1 MAPVRAGLS
10 RRPPIA
16 GAVLAGG
23 SSSRFGTDKS
33 LASTPEGPLGGI
45 AVQALRQAGV
55 DPVVLIGASPD
66 VSAHLGVPAVPD
78 LMPGEGPLA
87 ALWTALR
94 WASGVARVVV
104 IPCDMPH
111 VDGSV
116 VRAIVAAGDN
126 SSASVASLGERPHP
140 IVGCWP
146 VAWASSVHGLLRA
159 GERRMSAVLDLG
171 PFHTVE
177 IEQQRLADADDPDE
191 LERAFQTE
199 RRLQ

>member
-10 RRPPIA
+10 RRPPVA

-23 SSSRFGTDKS
+23 ASSRFGTDKS
-33 LASTPEGPLGGI
+33 LASTPAGPLAGI
-45 AVQALRQAGV
+45 AVQALRQAGI
-55 DPVVLIGASPD
+55 DPVVLIGASSE
-66 VSAHLGVPAVPD
+66 VSAKLGVPTVPD
-78 LMPGEGPLA
+78 LMPGEGPLG

-94 WASGVARVVV
+94 WASGVTRVVV

-111 VDGSV
+111 VDRSV
-116 VRAIVAAGDN
+116 IRALMSSGDN
-126 SSASVASLGERPHP
+126 GSASVATMGQRPHP

-146 VAWASSVHGLLRA
+146 VGWATAVHALLRA
-159 GERRMSAVLDLG
+159 GERRMSAVLDIG
-171 PFHTVE
+171 PYHTVE
-177 IEQQRLADADDPDE
+177 IDQRRLADADEPED